1 MSVSLT
7 WAITPTEKSVA
18 KRLVEI
24 YAEAMM
30 VPESKGEG

>member
-1 MSVSLT
+1 MSVSLK
-7 WAITPTEKSVA
+7 WPTQKSVA